1 MKVFLSWSGARSRQ
15 VAIALRDWLPSVINS
30 VEPFVSAKD
39 IYAGTR
45 WQTEISAQLESTNF
59 GIICVTEDNQS
70 SAWLNFEAG
79 ALAKAVDASR
89 VAPLAIDLKPSDV
102 ELPLG
107 QFQAQ
112 PADEGGI
119 MEICRS
125 INVASP
131 HPLDPGL
138 LSKSVKKWWPDLEE
152 ALATASKST
161 PTVKGSGGRSDRE
174 ILEEV
179 LNTLR
184 SLVHSSVRERRGSAL
199 DRGHP
204 VASEIR
210 AILDENGYADTV
222 ILFGSSRNLGIRGV
236 HDDAVRDQIRERART
251 YAVEIDFLP
260 SRRPRPVPTPDGP
273 PEPETRATAEG
284 NDQSLDSN

>member
-1 MKVFLSWSGARSRQ
+1 MKVFISWSGAKSRQ
-15 VAIALRDWLPSVINS
+15 VALALRDWLPSVINS

-45 WQTEISAQLESTNF
+45 WQAEISAQLESTNF
-59 GIICVTEDNQS
+59 GIICVTQDNQS

-89 VAPLAIDLKPSDV
+89 VAPLAIDIKPSDV

-112 PADEGGI
+112 PADEAGI

-131 HPLDPGL
+131 HPLDTPL
-138 LSKSVKKWWPDLEE
+138 LGRSVKKWWPDLEE
-152 ALATASKST
+152 ELATASKSN
-161 PTVKGSGGRSDRE
+161 PKAGASRGRSDRE

-179 LNTLR
+179 LNTVR
-184 SLVHSSVRERRGSAL
+184 SLVHSPQPDRRRGQL
-199 DRGHP
+199 ERNHP
-204 VASEIR
+204 VVSEIR
-210 AILDENGYADTV
+210 DILDENGYSETRIMYGPD
-222 ILFGSSRNLGIRGV
+222 RNLGIRGIE
-236 HDDAVRDQIRERART
+236 DAGLRDQIREHANT
-251 YAVEIDFLP
+251 YAVEIDFLLERSP
-260 SRRPRPVPTPDGP
+260 AARQRARSALDLGETVPERADG
-273 PEPETRATAEG
+273 
-284 NDQSLDSN
+284 DD